1 MNKFSKVSTV
11 IISASLPLLF
21 ISAPSQAAMSEHI
34 RTALIDVCKAAQSN
48 KVYKYTKVSKSYNLK
63 DKTIALKVMCNGDD
77 IIAFAEKHGADKTA
91 AKLQRSLG
99 HVDIMDVA
107 AVTKI
112 NVTFDE

>member
-1 MNKFSKVSTV
+1 MKKFSKVTTLA
-11 IISASLPLLF
+11 ITASLPLLF
-21 ISAPSQAAMSEHI
+21 ISVPSQAAMSEYMK
-34 RTALIDVCKAAQSN
+34 TALVDLCKAAQSN
-48 KVYKYTKVSKSYNLK
+48 KVFKYTKVSKSYNLK

-99 HVDIMDVA
+99 HVDILDVA

-112 NVTFDE
+112 NVTFSE